1 MASNGRRS
9 GSAMFI
15 RVEVDEPAAS
25 DGDVA
30 KQLAG
35 VCPVD
40 IFAVAGDG
48 GVDIVEKNLDECILC
63 GLCLAV
69 GPDGA
74 VRVVKLY
81 DGDALL
87 TRG

>member
-1 MASNGRRS
+1 MGVGIMTHVS
-9 GSAMFI
+9 GTAMFI
-15 RVEVDEPAAS
+15 RVEVDEATAS
-25 DGDVA
+25 DAECA

-40 IFAVAGDG
+40 IFAAEGGRVA
-48 GVDIVEKNLDECILC
+48 IVESNLDECILC

-69 GPDGA
+69 GAAGS

-87 TRG
+87 AV